1 MDRDKQEIARK
12 LKILR
17 HAEAT
22 GEVART
28 CRYFGISRASFYR
41 WLTTYRTGGEATL
54 INGRPIPKNPQ
65 SPHQALQQASAWPSY
80 SDGCQSPHL

>member
-22 GEVART
+22 GEVNRT
-28 CRYFGISRASFYR
+28 CRYVGIGRASIYR
-41 WLTTYRTGGEATL
+41 WMTAFWAGGEAAL
-54 INGRPIPKNPQ
+54 LNGRSI
-65 SPHQALQQASAWPSY
+65 SIA
-80 SDGCQSPHL
+80 

>member
-1 MDRDKQEIARK
+1 MDRDKQDIARK

-28 CRYFGISRASFYR
+28 CRYFGIGRASSYR
-41 WLTTYRTGGEATL
+41 WLTACRASGEAAL
-54 INGRPIPKNPQ
+54 VNARHIPKNP
-65 SPHQALQQASAWPSY
+65 PN
-80 SDGCQSPHL
+80 